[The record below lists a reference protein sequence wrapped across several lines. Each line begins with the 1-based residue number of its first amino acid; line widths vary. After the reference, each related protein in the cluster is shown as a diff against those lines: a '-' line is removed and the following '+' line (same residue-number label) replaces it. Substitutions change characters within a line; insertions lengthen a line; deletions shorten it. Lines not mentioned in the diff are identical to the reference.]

1 MEIPNEMAYINIIFS
16 DKETKYYDL
25 LEKFEPIDFENKK
38 NLELKLPKKTT
49 ILELKK
55 KINENISPNLLLLR
69 VIGKY
74 NQL

>member
-38 NLELKLPKKTT
+38 KLELKLP
-49 ILELKK
+49 E
-55 KINENISPNLLLLR
+55 INLI
-69 VIGKY
+69 
-74 NQL
+74 